1 MGDID
6 DDGDSEIDI
15 VVNCVQLIE
24 GPTHYR
30 RIRER
35 SPSNQN
41 SQNILCN
48 FNVALVKYCP

>member
-1 MGDID
+1 MADID

-35 SPSNQN
+35 RNPTK
-41 SQNILCN
+41 
-48 FNVALVKYCP
+48 FNKN